1 MEYNPPKK
9 IVDELAAEYY
19 QRSAMYFK
27 CGGNHL
33 WVDCQAGM
41 YSSYGSYFEQSH
53 SVSSPYRYE
62 DSYGHNL
69 DSGWDEY
76 PYYDWNG
83 SEVRQPPQG
92 ENDSLE
98 ELVYKFINKPAE
110 RFTQDDEA
118 INNLTMQV
126 IQIINTLSES
136 SLRCNGK

>member
-19 QRSAMYFK
+19 QRAAMYFK
-27 CGGNHL
+27 CGENHL

-53 SVSSPYRYE
+53 SASSSYKYE
-62 DSYGHNL
+62 NLYGHNL
-69 DSGWDEY
+69 DSNWYEY
-76 PYYDWNG
+76 HCYSE
-83 SEVRQPPQG
+83 SEVRQSPQG